1 MPNNDIPMGDRKI
14 SQLLSDT
21 NSEAGAT
28 LAGRVKALG
37 VTPLFP
43 ALAKNPDLLV
53 TGVVSVDA
61 NNLVTTA
68 AVLWPDN
75 TPGTLTITSRDSL
88 GAVLSY
94 NITYGSPVTH
104 TYTQPTIT
112 RNAAGAAT
120 NVPAI
125 VVT

>member
-28 LAGRVKALG
+28 LAGRVQTLG
-37 VTPLFP
+37 VKPLFP

-53 TGVVSVDA
+53 TGAVTVDG
-61 NNLVTTA
+61 NNLITTA
-68 AVLWPDN
+68 AVVWPDN
-75 TPGTLTITSRDSL
+75 TPGTMTITSRDSL
-88 GAVLSY
+88 GAVLAY
-94 NITYGSPVTH
+94 NITYGSPVTK

-112 RNAAGAAT
+112 RNANGAAT
-120 NVPAI
+120 NVPQI
-125 VVT
+125 VVS